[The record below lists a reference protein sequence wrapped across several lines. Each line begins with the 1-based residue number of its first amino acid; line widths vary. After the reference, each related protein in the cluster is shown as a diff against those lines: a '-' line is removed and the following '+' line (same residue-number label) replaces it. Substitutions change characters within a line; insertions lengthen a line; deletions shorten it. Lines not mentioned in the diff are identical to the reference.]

1 MKNSRYGG
9 GVRSTPTVFVLILL
23 CIATAFLIQWNAT
36 RTPEYRCST
45 QQVVVEDGDTL
56 DQIVLD
62 NCHGERSEIVYL
74 LVRMYGAIIQVGQV
88 IHLPIQSG

>member
-1 MKNSRYGG
+1 
-9 GVRSTPTVFVLILL
+9 
-23 CIATAFLIQWNAT
+23 
-36 RTPEYRCST
+36 
-45 QQVVVEDGDTL
+45 VVEDGDTL